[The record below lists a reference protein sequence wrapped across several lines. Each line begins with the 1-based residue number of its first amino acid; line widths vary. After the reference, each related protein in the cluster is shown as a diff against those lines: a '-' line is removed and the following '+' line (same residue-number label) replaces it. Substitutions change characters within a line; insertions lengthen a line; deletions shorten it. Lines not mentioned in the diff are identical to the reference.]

1 MQSSH
6 PASGFKSIYT
16 HTQSFTN
23 TKQTMSNTWPNETK
37 LGRKGKKRE
46 RVFILKDVDNVK
58 LTSLDYK
65 DGEKFMY
72 IVDSLHHY

>member
-1 MQSSH
+1 
-6 PASGFKSIYT
+6 
-16 HTQSFTN
+16 
-23 TKQTMSNTWPNETK
+23 MSNTWPNETK